1 MAKNT
6 PKTHEDRRV
15 SGEHGKTWKHP
26 KHSLWFHSLESLQ
39 WRLSSMRSFLA
50 PKDFNAIRPTNTTCT
65 FVWMCSVGNVWLCD
79 RLDVFVGYVRLEA
92 SRWHS
97 APTWPARAPSH
108 GIPVTSYIVVQLV
121 RRLCEVCEVCEVINS
136 QENCFESCL
145 NSSL

>member
-1 MAKNT
+1 
-6 PKTHEDRRV
+6 
-15 SGEHGKTWKHP
+15 
-26 KHSLWFHSLESLQ
+26 
-39 WRLSSMRSFLA
+39 MRSFLA
-50 PKDFNAIRPTNTTCT
+50 PKDFNAIRPTNNLHVRLDVFGCKCLA
-65 FVWMCSVGNVWLCD
+65 VCD